1 MMSVDPLGR
10 DGAAAYYLEAIAGGV
25 EDYYLALGEAP
36 GRWLGPAAEALGLR
50 GTVRPEDLESLL
62 AGNDPRTGAHVATWL
77 TRPGYDLTLSAP
89 KSVSL
94 LWALGDARVAGV
106 VREAHDEAVDA
117 AMAYLDSEACQVRR
131 GRGGRMR
138 FPGDGLIAA
147 AFRHRTSREAD
158 PQLHTH
164 VLVANMTRGPD
175 GEWSSPFGKLLFRHA
190 RAAGCIYQGMLRRRL
205 VERLG
210 VRFGPVTNG
219 YAEVVGIDRQ
229 ARRAFSRRRIAIER
243 AMAEHGARS
252 KRGAQIA
259 TLDTRPDKPEAMT
272 EEALRAAWAER
283 ADEIG
288 LDVRKVLG
296 RPGPVAA
303 KSGSDAQLATVLT
316 ERHASFERRRA
327 VEAVA
332 ESSPNGLLL
341 DEVIDRVDGFLAGA
355 QAIFLPTGRWTTPEM
370 LAIEAEALDLAGHL
384 RSGPAPAAEL
394 VAEAITSRP
403 SLSGEQRRAVRHLT
417 SSELVSLVVGH
428 AGAGKTFALD
438 AARAAWQAAGH
449 TVLGCSLSARAARN
463 LDATAGICSDTADK
477 LLGDL
482 DTGRRALA
490 ARSVVVVDEAG
501 MLGSRR
507 LVRLL
512 RHTAATGG
520 KLVLVGDPKQLPEID
535 AGGLFAALAR
545 TFGLAELTENRRQH
559 DRRERR
565 AARQLRDRDVDKALL
580 SLSRA
585 GRLST
590 DDNADLL
597 RDRLVHDWHLE
608 ARAGADAVMLAI
620 HRSDVA
626 DLNARA
632 RARLAAAG
640 ELGDPLLT
648 IGDDQFSVGDRVM
661 ALRNDRRFGLLNGTT
676 GTVVGAAG
684 RNLLVRTSDG
694 DREVPLHYIA
704 EGHITHAYALTVH
717 KAQGLTCD
725 VALLLGDDTLFA
737 EAGYTG
743 ITRGRQRNQLYVV
756 RGEDGDGL
764 DPLRRALG
772 RSAAKQTAI
781 EQLGIAR

>member
-1 MMSVDPLGR
+1 
-10 DGAAAYYLEAIAGGV
+10 
-25 EDYYLALGEAP
+25 
-36 GRWLGPAAEALGLR
+36 
-50 GTVRPEDLESLL
+50 
-62 AGNDPRTGAHVATWL
+62 VATWL

-94 LWALGDARVAGV
+94 LWALGDDQVAGV

-117 AMAYLDSEACQVRR
+117 VMAYLDSEACQVRR
-131 GRGGRMR
+131 GRGGRLR

-175 GEWSSPFGKLLFRHA
+175 GEWSSPFGTVLFRHA
-190 RAAGCIYQGMLRRRL
+190 RAAGCIYQGVLRRRL
-205 VERLG
+205 AERLG
-210 VRFGPVTNG
+210 VRFGPVTKG
-219 YAEVVGIDRQ
+219 YAEVVGIDQ
-229 ARRAFSRRRIAIER
+229 TARRAFSRRRIAIER

-272 EEALRAAWAER
+272 EEALRTAWAER
-283 ADEIG
+283 AGEIG

-296 RPGPVAA
+296 RPGSVPA
-303 KSGSDAQLATVLT
+303 KSGSDAELATVLT

-332 ESSPNGLLL
+332 ESSVNGLLL
-341 DEVIDRVDGFLAGA
+341 DEVIDRVDGFLIGE
-355 QAIFLPTGRWTTPEM
+355 QAVPLPTGRWTTPEM
-370 LAIEAEALDLAGHL
+370 LAIEAEALDLAGRR

-394 VAEAITSRP
+394 VAEAITARP

-417 SSELVSLVVGH
+417 SSDPVSLVVGH

-449 TVLGCSLSARAARN
+449 TVIGCSLSARAARN
-463 LDATAGICSDTADK
+463 LDATAGICSDTSDK

-482 DTGRRALA
+482 DTGRRRLD

-507 LVRLL
+507 LVGLL
-512 RHTAATGG
+512 RHTAAAGG

-545 TFGLAELTENRRQH
+545 SHRHAELTENRRQH
-559 DRRERR
+559 DARERR
-565 AARQLRDRDVDKALL
+565 AGRQLRDRDVDKALL

-590 DDNADLL
+590 DDNADAL
-597 RDRLVHDWHLE
+597 RNRLVRDWHLE
-608 ARAGADAVMLAI
+608 TRHGADAVMLAI

-640 ELGDPLLT
+640 QLGEVVLT
-648 IGDDQFSVGDRVM
+648 IGDDQFAVGDRVM
-661 ALRNDRRFGLLNGTT
+661 TLRNDRRLGLLNGTT
-676 GTVVGAAG
+676 GTVVGAAD
-684 RNLLVRTSDG
+684 RNLVVRTPDG
-694 DREVPLHYIA
+694 DREVPLHYVA
-704 EGHITHAYALTVH
+704 EGQLTHAYALTVH

-756 RGEDGDGL
+756 RGEDGDGF
-764 DPLRRALG
+764 DPLRRALA
-772 RSAAKQTAI
+772 RSGAKQTAI
-781 EQLGIAR
+781 EQLGLAR

>member
-10 DGAAAYYLEAIAGGV
+10 EGAAAYYLEVIAGGV
-25 EDYYLALGEAP
+25 EDYYLAPGEAP

-50 GTVRPEDLESLL
+50 GAVRPEDLESLL

-94 LWALGDARVAGV
+94 LWGLGDDRVAAV

-117 AMAYLDSEACQVRR
+117 AMGYLDREGCTVRR
-131 GRGGRMR
+131 GRGGRLR
-138 FPGDGLIAA
+138 FDGDGLIAA
-147 AFRHRTSREAD
+147 AFRHRTSREGD

-175 GEWSSPFGKLLFRHA
+175 GEWSSPFGTILFRHA
-190 RAAGCIYQGMLRRRL
+190 RAAGCIYQGVLRRRL
-205 VERLG
+205 VEHLG
-210 VRFGPVTNG
+210 VRFGPVTKG
-219 YAEVVGIDRQ
+219 YAEVVGIDRD
-229 ARRAFSRRRIAIER
+229 ARRAFSRRRVAIEK
-243 AMAEHGARS
+243 AMVEHGVRS

-288 LDVRKVLG
+288 LDVRRVLG
-296 RPGPVAA
+296 RPGPVPAM
-303 KSGSDAQLATVLT
+303 SGTDEHLATVLT
-316 ERHASFERRRA
+316 ERNASFERRRV

-341 DEVIDRVDGFLAGA
+341 EEVLDRVDGFLAGE
-355 QAIFLPTGRWTTPEM
+355 QAISLPTGRWTTPEM
-370 LAIEAEALDLAGHL
+370 LAIETEALDLAQ
-384 RSGPAPAAEL
+384 RQRPVPAPSAVL
-394 VAEAITSRP
+394 VADAVAARP

-417 SSELVSLVVGH
+417 SGAPVSLVVGH

-438 AARAAWQAAGH
+438 AARSAWQASGH
-449 TVLGCSLSARAARN
+449 SVVGCSLSARAARN
-463 LDATAGICSDTADK
+463 LEASAGIPSDTADK

-482 DTGRRALA
+482 DAGRRALDA
-490 ARSVVVVDEAG
+490 SSVVVVDEAG

-512 RHTAATGG
+512 RHTAAAGG

-545 TFGLAELTENRRQH
+545 TCGHVVLTENRRQH

-565 AARQLRDRDVDKALL
+565 AARELRSRDVDKALL

-590 DDNADLL
+590 DDNADAL

-608 ARAGADAVMLAI
+608 TRDGADAVMLAI

-640 ELGDPLLT
+640 QLGQVLLT
-648 IGDDQFSVGDRVM
+648 IGDDQFAVGDRVM
-661 ALRNDRRFGLLNGTT
+661 ALRNDRRLGLLTSILGT
-676 GTVVGAAG
+676 
-684 RNLLVRTSDG
+684 S
-694 DREVPLHYIA
+694 I
-704 EGHITHAYALTVH
+704 
-717 KAQGLTCD
+717 
-725 VALLLGDDTLFA
+725 
-737 EAGYTG
+737 EAPSQ
-743 ITRGRQRNQLYVV
+743 TR
-756 RGEDGDGL
+756 
-764 DPLRRALG
+764 
-772 RSAAKQTAI
+772 
-781 EQLGIAR
+781 